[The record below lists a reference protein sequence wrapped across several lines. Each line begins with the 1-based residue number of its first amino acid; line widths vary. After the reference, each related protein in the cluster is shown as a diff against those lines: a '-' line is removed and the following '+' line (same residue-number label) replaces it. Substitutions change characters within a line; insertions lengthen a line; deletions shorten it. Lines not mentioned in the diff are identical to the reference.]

1 MIELNCSTSHRGN
14 LCFQNKAC
22 CSGRSMWLICSLVK
36 MINGFAPSQEGKAL
50 LLGNCHPAANC
61 QWAVKVNTCPPSLQ
75 AAHWLVIAIAGCCG
89 LSHGWSLWVS
99 TFWDQSEQRYIH
111 LTDTLPSFFLK
122 RHALLVF
129 ESWIHLRVSR
139 TSWWSL
145 GEQQALLCVSSV
157 GGPGKTAVFPCACKH
172 CRKSLNVSPR
182 AQEAYGH
189 FPKPC
194 CKPVHSYGDRE
205 VGSSGTPDLFVS
217 YSSYETGQFTLAPY
231 YCHVLVI

>member
-1 MIELNCSTSHRGN
+1 MGCEGEYLPPEPAGS
-14 LCFQNKAC
+14 
-22 CSGRSMWLICSLVK
+22 SL
-36 MINGFAPSQEGKAL
+36 
-50 LLGNCHPAANC
+50 
-61 QWAVKVNTCPPSLQ
+61 
-75 AAHWLVIAIAGCCG
+75 AAHCHCWVLWTFTRVE
-89 LSHGWSLWVS
+89 SMSLHILGPKR
-99 TFWDQSEQRYIH
+99 TKIHIH